1 MKRRKFIQQAGIFS
15 ASSLIAINAPALRA
29 IANNAWISRSMAANP
44 NSKRLI
50 VIFLRGAV
58 DGLSV
63 VVPYTETAYYQA
75 RQRIAI
81 PQPDKPGGVLDL
93 DGKFGLHPSL
103 AALMPLWKQKN
114 LAFVHACGSS
124 ESTRSHFDAQEYM
137 ETGTP
142 GTKNTRDGWMNR
154 LLGLMTVENNP
165 IQAVNVGYDIPR
177 ILAGNAPVATI
188 PTGSKIT
195 QRLPIDNPE
204 LITAFDKL
212 YSGNDALS
220 KTYREARQARE
231 ALMESD
237 VEMQMANNG
246 APLPKGFAK
255 DAQRLARLMV
265 SDSRIELAFIALGGW
280 DTHINQGNS
289 KGQLAQR
296 LQGLGDGLATLQKE
310 LGEIYKNTNVVVI
323 SEFGRTVKENGNGG
337 TDHGHGNVMWLLGGN
352 IRGGQVY
359 GTFPGLSKNQLYEG
373 RDLAVTTDFRDVI
386 GTVLQSHMNLEQA
399 KLSKIF
405 PNYRSVN
412 NYQFLTPNS

>member
-1 MKRRKFIQQAGIFS
+1 MKRRKFIQKASIFS
-15 ASSLIAINAPALRA
+15 ASSLVAVGA
-29 IANNAWISRSMAANP
+29 NAWLSRSTSATP

-63 VVPYTETAYYQA
+63 VVPYTDDVYYQV
-75 RQRIAI
+75 RKRIAI
-81 PQPDKPGGVLDL
+81 PQPDKAGGVLDL

-114 LAFVHACGSS
+114 LAFVHACGSR

-137 ETGTP
+137 ENGTP
-142 GTKNTRDGWMNR
+142 GIKKTKDGWMNR
-154 LLGLMTVENNP
+154 LLALMSVENNP

-188 PTGSKIT
+188 PAGRRVAK
-195 QRLPIDNPE
+195 RLSIDNPQ
-204 LITAFDKL
+204 LTTAFDKL
-212 YSGNDALS
+212 YSGNDTLS
-220 KTYREARQARE
+220 KTYRDARQARK

-237 VEMQMANNG
+237 VEMQLANNG
-246 APLPKGFAK
+246 APLPKGFSR
-255 DAQRLARLMV
+255 DALRLARLMV
-265 SDSRIELAFIALGGW
+265 RDSRIELAFIGLGGW

-296 LQGLGDGLATLQKE
+296 LQSLGDGLATLQKE
-310 LGEIYKNTNVVVI
+310 LGEVYKDTNIIVL

-352 IRGGQVY
+352 IRGGQIY
-359 GTFPGLSKNQLYEG
+359 GDFPGLSGDRLYQG

-386 GTVLQSHMNLEQA
+386 STVLKSHMNLD
-399 KLSKIF
+399 KTSISKIF
-405 PNYRSVN
+405 PNYQAVSELQVSR
-412 NYQFLTPNS
+412 

>member
-1 MKRRKFIQQAGIFS
+1 MKRRKFIEQAGIFS
-15 ASSLIAINAPALRA
+15 ASSLVAVGA
-29 IANNAWISRSMAANP
+29 NAWLSRSISAAP

-63 VVPYTETAYYQA
+63 VVPYADNAYYQA
-75 RQRIAI
+75 RKRIAI
-81 PQPDKPGGVLDL
+81 PQPNKAGGVLDL

-114 LAFVHACGSS
+114 LAFVHACGSR

-137 ETGTP
+137 ENGTP
-142 GTKNTRDGWMNR
+142 GIKNTKDGWMNR
-154 LLGLMTVENNP
+154 LLTLMSVENNP

-177 ILAGNAPVATI
+177 ILGGNAPVATI
-188 PTGSKIT
+188 PAGRIAK
-195 QRLPIDNPE
+195 RLPIDNSN
-204 LITAFDKL
+204 LTTAFDKL
-212 YSGNDALS
+212 YSGDDALS
-220 KTYREARQARE
+220 KTYRDARQARK

-246 APLPKGFAK
+246 APLPKGFSR

-265 SDSRIELAFIALGGW
+265 RDSRIELAFVGLGGW

-296 LQGLGDGLATLQKE
+296 LQSLGDGLATLQKE
-310 LGEIYKNTNVVVI
+310 LGAVYKDTNIIVL
-323 SEFGRTVKENGNGG
+323 SEFGRTVRENGNGG

-352 IRGGQVY
+352 IKGGKIY
-359 GTFPGLSKNQLYEG
+359 GDFPGLSENQLHEK

-386 GTVLQSHMNLEQA
+386 STVLQSHINLD
-399 KLSKIF
+399 KTSISKIF
-405 PNYRSVN
+405 PNYKPVSTLQVSR
-412 NYQFLTPNS
+412 Q

>member
-1 MKRRKFIQQAGIFS
+1 MKRRKFIQQVGIFS
-15 ASSLIAINAPALRA
+15 ASSLITVGA
-29 IANNAWISRSMAANP
+29 NAWVSRSTSSASTP

-75 RQRIAI
+75 RKRIAI

-114 LAFVHACGSS
+114 LAFIHACGSP

-142 GTKNTRDGWMNR
+142 GIKTTKDGWMNR
-154 LLGLMTVENNP
+154 LLAAMTVENNP
-165 IQAVNVGYDIPR
+165 IQAINVGSNIPR
-177 ILAGNAPVATI
+177 ILAGNAPIATI
-188 PTGSKIT
+188 PAGRRVAK
-195 QRLPIDNPE
+195 RLPIDNPQ
-204 LITAFDKL
+204 LTTAFDKL
-212 YSGNDALS
+212 YSGDDALS
-220 KTYREARQARE
+220 KTYRDARESRE

-246 APLPKGFAK
+246 APLPKGFSR

-265 SDSRIELAFIALGGW
+265 KDSRIELAFLALGGW

-289 KGQLAQR
+289 KGQLSQR
-296 LQGLGDGLATLQKE
+296 LQRLGDGLATLQKE
-310 LGEIYKNTNVVVI
+310 LGEVYKDTNIVVI

-352 IRGGQVY
+352 IRGGKIY
-359 GTFPGLSKNQLYEG
+359 GDFPGLSNNQLHQG
-373 RDLAVTTDFRDVI
+373 RDLAITTDFRDVI
-386 GTVLQSHMNLEQA
+386 STVLQSHMKLDKA
-399 KLSKIF
+399 KISQIF
-405 PNYRSVN
+405 PNYNPS
-412 NYQFLTPNS
+412 NSEQLFS

>member
-1 MKRRKFIQQAGIFS
+1 MKRRKFIQQAGIS
-15 ASSLIAINAPALRA
+15 ASSLIAA
-29 IANNAWISRSMAANP
+29 IATNALVSRSIAANP

-58 DGLSV
+58 DGLNV

-103 AALMPLWKQKN
+103 TALMPLWKQKN
-114 LAFVHACGSS
+114 LAFVHACGSP

-142 GTKNTRDGWMNR
+142 GKNTKDGWMNR
-154 LLGLMTVENNP
+154 LLTLMTVENNP

-188 PTGSKIT
+188 PTGSIT
-195 QRLPIDNPE
+195 QRLPIDNPQ
-204 LITAFDKL
+204 LATAFDKL

-220 KTYREARQARE
+220 KTYREARQARA

-265 SDSRIELAFIALGGW
+265 RDSRIELAFLALGGW

-296 LQGLGDGLATLQKE
+296 LQGLGDGLAILQKE
-310 LGEIYKNTNVVVI
+310 LGEVYKNTNIIVI

-359 GTFPGLSKNQLYEG
+359 GTFPGLSNNQLHEG
-373 RDLAVTTDFRDVI
+373 RDLVVTTDFRDVI
-386 GTVLQSHMNLEQA
+386 ATVLQRHMNLEQA
-399 KLSKIF
+399 KISQIF
-405 PNYRSVN
+405 PNYTQNQQLPVVN
-412 NYQFLTPNS
+412 

>member
-1 MKRRKFIQQAGIFS
+1 MNYFSPSKKTPLYPPSTPLSPPLPPLSPLSLMKRRKFIQQAGIFS
-15 ASSLIAINAPALRA
+15 ASSLVA
-29 IANNAWISRSMAANP
+29 IAANAIVSRSISATP

-63 VVPYTETAYYQA
+63 VVPYTDSAYYQA
-75 RQRIAI
+75 RRRIAI

-103 AALMPLWKQKN
+103 AALMPLWQQKN
-114 LAFVHACGSS
+114 LAFIHACGSP

-142 GTKNTRDGWMNR
+142 GIKTTKDGWMNR
-154 LLGLMTVENNP
+154 LLASMTVENNP

-177 ILAGNAPVATI
+177 ILAGNASIATI
-188 PTGSKIT
+188 PAGRIT
-195 QRLPIDNPE
+195 KRLPIDNPQ
-204 LITAFDKL
+204 LTTAFDKL

-246 APLPKGFAK
+246 APLPRGFAK
-255 DAQRLARLMV
+255 D
-265 SDSRIELAFIALGGW
+265 
-280 DTHINQGNS
+280 
-289 KGQLAQR
+289 AQR

-310 LGEIYKNTNVVVI
+310 LGEVYKNTNIIVI

-352 IRGGQVY
+352 IRGGKIY
-359 GTFPGLSKNQLYEG
+359 GTFPGLSNNQLHEG
-373 RDLAVTTDFRDVI
+373 RDLAVTTDFRDAI
-386 GTVLQSHMNLEQA
+386 ATVLQHHMNLDKA
-399 KLSKIF
+399 KISQIF
-405 PNYRSVN
+405 PNYNSMN
-412 NYQFLTPNS
+412 NKQLSIIG

>member
-1 MKRRKFIQQAGIFS
+1 MKRRKFIQKAGIFS
-15 ASSLIAINAPALRA
+15 ASSLIAVGA
-29 IANNAWISRSMAANP
+29 NAWLSRSISATP

-63 VVPYTETAYYQA
+63 VVPYTDNEYYQV
-75 RQRIAI
+75 RKRIAI
-81 PQPDKPGGVLDL
+81 PQPDKAGGVLDL

-114 LAFVHACGSS
+114 LAFVHACGSR

-142 GTKNTRDGWMNR
+142 GIKSTKDGWMNR
-154 LLGLMTVENNP
+154 LLALMSVENNP
-165 IQAVNVGYDIPR
+165 IQAVNIGYDIPR
-177 ILAGNAPVATI
+177 ILSGNAPIATI
-188 PTGSKIT
+188 PAGRIAK
-195 QRLPIDNPE
+195 RLPIDNPN
-204 LITAFDKL
+204 LTTAFDKL

-220 KTYREARQARE
+220 KTYRDARQARK

-246 APLPKGFAK
+246 APLPKGFSK

-265 SDSRIELAFIALGGW
+265 RDSRIELAFVGLGGW

-296 LQGLGDGLATLQKE
+296 LQSLGDGLATLQKE
-310 LGEIYKNTNVVVI
+310 LGEVYKDTNIIVL

-352 IRGGQVY
+352 IQGGQIY
-359 GTFPGLSKNQLYEG
+359 GDFPGLSNSQLHEG

-386 GTVLQSHMNLEQA
+386 STVLQSHMNLDKA
-399 KLSKIF
+399 KIGKIF
-405 PNYRSVN
+405 PNYQPASTLQVSRERG
-412 NYQFLTPNS
+412 

>member
-1 MKRRKFIQQAGIFS
+1 MKRRKFIQQASIFS
-15 ASSLIAINAPALRA
+15 ASSLVAVG
-29 IANNAWISRSMAANP
+29 ANVWLSRSISATP

-63 VVPYTETAYYQA
+63 VVPYTDNAYYQA
-75 RQRIAI
+75 RKRTAI
-81 PQPDKPGGVLDL
+81 PQPDKADGVLDL

-103 AALMPLWKQKN
+103 AALMPLWKQKS
-114 LAFVHACGSS
+114 LAFVHACGSP

-137 ETGTP
+137 ENGTP
-142 GTKNTRDGWMNR
+142 GIKNTKDGWMNR
-154 LLGLMTVENNP
+154 LLALMSEENNP

-177 ILAGNAPVATI
+177 ILGGNAPVATI
-188 PTGSKIT
+188 PAGHIAK
-195 QRLPIDNPE
+195 RLPIDNPQ
-204 LITAFDKL
+204 LTTAFDKL

-220 KTYREARQARE
+220 KTYRDARQARK

-246 APLPKGFAK
+246 APLPKGFSR

-265 SDSRIELAFIALGGW
+265 RDSRIELAFIGLGGW

-289 KGQLAQR
+289 KGQLAQH
-296 LQGLGDGLATLQKE
+296 LQSLGDGLATLQKE
-310 LGEIYKNTNVVVI
+310 LGAVYKDTSIIVL

-337 TDHGHGNVMWLLGGN
+337 TDHGHGNVIWLLGGN
-352 IRGGQVY
+352 ISGGQIY
-359 GTFPGLSKNQLYEG
+359 GDFPGLSENQLHEK

-386 GTVLQSHMNLEQA
+386 STVLQSHINLD
-399 KLSKIF
+399 KTSISKIF
-405 PNYRSVN
+405 PNYQPVSI
-412 NYQFLTPNS
+412 L

>member
-1 MKRRKFIQQAGIFS
+1 IMKRRQFIQQAGIFS
-15 ASSLIAINAPALRA
+15 ASSLITVGTNALV
-29 IANNAWISRSMAANP
+29 SRSIAANP

-63 VVPYTETAYYQA
+63 VVPYTENAYYQA
-75 RQRIAI
+75 RKRIAI

-103 AALMPLWKQKN
+103 AALMPLWKQKS
-114 LAFVHACGSS
+114 LAFVHACGSP

-142 GTKNTRDGWMNR
+142 GIKNTKDGWMNR
-154 LLGLMTVENNP
+154 LLAKMTQENNP
-165 IQAVNVGYDIPR
+165 IQAVNVGSNIPR
-177 ILAGNAPVATI
+177 ILSGKKAIATI
-188 PTGSKIT
+188 PAGRRVAK
-195 QRLPIDNPE
+195 RLPIDNPQ
-204 LITAFDKL
+204 LTRAFDKL

-220 KTYREARQARE
+220 KAYRDARQSRE

-246 APLPKGFAK
+246 APLPKGFSR

-265 SDSRIELAFIALGGW
+265 RDSRIELAFLALGGW
-280 DTHINQGNS
+280 DTHINQGNT
-289 KGQLAQR
+289 KGQLSQR
-296 LQGLGDGLATLQKE
+296 LQRLGDGLATLQKE
-310 LGEIYKNTNVVVI
+310 LGEVYKYTNIIVL

-352 IRGGQVY
+352 IRGGQIY
-359 GTFPGLSKNQLYEG
+359 GKFPGLSNNQLYQG
-373 RDLAVTTDFRDVI
+373 RDLAITTDFRDVI
-386 GTVLQSHMNLEQA
+386 ATVLQNHMNLDKTKISQ
-399 KLSKIF
+399 IF
-405 PNYRSVN
+405 PNHNSVN
-412 NYQFLTPNS
+412 SEQLTVTKQLSI

>member
-1 MKRRKFIQQAGIFS
+1 MKRRKFIQQAGILS
-15 ASSLIAINAPALRA
+15 ASSLVAIGTNA
-29 IANNAWISRSMAANP
+29 IASVSTSATP

-75 RQRIAI
+75 RKRIAI

-114 LAFVHACGSS
+114 LAFVHACGSR

-142 GTKNTRDGWMNR
+142 GIKYTKDGWMNR
-154 LLGLMTVENNP
+154 LLASISGQNNP
-165 IQAVNVGYDIPR
+165 IQAVNVGSTIPR

-188 PTGSKIT
+188 PAGRRVAK
-195 QRLPIDNPE
+195 RLPIDNPK
-204 LITAFDKL
+204 LTTAFDKL

-220 KTYREARQARE
+220 KTYRDAREARE
-231 ALMESD
+231 ALMENSD
-237 VEMQMANNG
+237 VEMQLANNG
-246 APLPKGFAK
+246 APLPRGFAR

-265 SDSRIELAFIALGGW
+265 RDSRIELAFVALGGW

-289 KGQLAQR
+289 KGQLGGR
-296 LQGLGDGLATLQKE
+296 LQRLGDGLAVLQKE
-310 LGEIYKNTNVVVI
+310 LGEVYKHTNIVVI
-323 SEFGRTVKENGNGG
+323 SEFGRTVRENGNGG

-352 IRGGQVY
+352 IRGGKVY
-359 GTFPGLSKNQLYEG
+359 GEFPGLSNNQLYQR
-373 RDLAVTTDFRDVI
+373 RDLEITTDFREVI
-386 GTVLQSHMNLEQA
+386 TTILQRHMNLDKA
-399 KLSKIF
+399 KISHIF
-405 PNYRSVN
+405 PNYTQN
-412 NYQFLTPNS
+412 QQLPII